1 MLIIP
6 TKQTIYIYNF
16 NFNEKILI
24 YFKKFNKNN
33 QIASGFQ
40 NS

>member
-6 TKQTIYIYNF
+6 TKQTISIYNF

-33 QIASGFQ
+33 QIA
-40 NS
+40 

>member
-1 MLIIP
+1 MLITP
-6 TKQTIYIYNF
+6 TKQTIFIYNF

-33 QIASGFQ
+33 QIALVFQ